1 MSFTKHFGQAASGST
16 ATDRITAFTST
27 GFTVGASTLVNSS
40 TIKYNYLAI
49 KAVAGEI
56 AVGNYSGDGVDNR
69 NLTGVGF
76 QPDLVLTMSSTGATS
91 TWRTSEMTADESMFW
106 DLTPAADLIQG
117 LLADGFQVGTD
128 ARVNG
133 SGGTYH
139 YIACKN
145 VTGKFKVGSYTGT
158 GGGQSFTGLG
168 FAPEG
173 LFIKRNGST
182 IGNLRFASTGA
193 SASADVTLQPNSSW
207 YATNAILSLDADGF
221 TIGTAGN
228 RINGTTAPNTYHWFA
243 FAEATTASAS
253 APTVASP
260 TKASIT
266 HNSATLGGNV
276 TADGGAALSE
286 RGVVYSMT
294 SINSNPEIGGIGV
307 TKAVA
312 SGTTTGVF
320 TAAVSGLVFST
331 GYTYKAY
338 ATNSAGTSYSSAD
351 SLTTAPAPVA
361 VVNLNRANAT
371 PSNAATVNW
380 TLTLASAVT
389 GMTAA
394 NFELTGAAA
403 AGASVGTPTTANAG
417 LTWTVPVTT
426 GGTDGE
432 LTLRLANATG
442 LSVAVN
448 GLPYTGQS
456 YTMDKTPPQVQ
467 SVVRQVPAGQTTS
480 ATSLVFRVT
489 YTEAVT
495 GVGTGRF
502 ALQAVNGGTV
512 TGTVTGVTPVS
523 ASVYDVA
530 VSVTGGDGEFRL
542 RVLD

>member
-1 MSFTKHFGQAASGST
+1 MRNKPPQSPIANMVQLFKFTLMQASIVPNRACSARPLLLVVLGLLTTLPVRAESVSGSYTGNGSSQTITVGFQPDVVIIKDEIASGGAASAGMQIRTSTMSFTKHFGQAASGST

-338 ATNSAGTSYSSAD
+338 ATNSAGTSCGRK
-351 SLTTAPAPVA
+351 P
-361 VVNLNRANAT
+361 
-371 PSNAATVNW
+371 
-380 TLTLASAVT
+380 
-389 GMTAA
+389 
-394 NFELTGAAA
+394 
-403 AGASVGTPTTANAG
+403 
-417 LTWTVPVTT
+417 
-426 GGTDGE
+426 
-432 LTLRLANATG
+432 
-442 LSVAVN
+442 
-448 GLPYTGQS
+448 
-456 YTMDKTPPQVQ
+456 
-467 SVVRQVPAGQTTS
+467 
-480 ATSLVFRVT
+480 RV
-489 YTEAVT
+489 
-495 GVGTGRF
+495 
-502 ALQAVNGGTV
+502 
-512 TGTVTGVTPVS
+512 S
-523 ASVYDVA
+523 
-530 VSVTGGDGEFRL
+530 
-542 RVLD
+542 